1 MEWDWLDGVTYWNFV
16 GERSRGHYWR
26 EDFFCNSRIFP
37 TNYFLMI
44 FFLSIRFC
52 ILSLL
57 VSHLFVLVV
66 QYKFLPA
73 SQTVEHSNRKEH
85 NRIQC
90 WHSLMMRHKSM
101 SAEWFKCSGKYDF
114 NKISID
120 QIEKNCN
127 INIVIRVKLFAL
139 PIGISVRA
147 FLARRIVTVCCR

>member
-1 MEWDWLDGVTYWNFV
+1 MWLISKIIFCSSWKTLWVFDKILIRCNGVRLGGVTYWNFV
-16 GERSRGHYWR
+16 GERSPGHYWR

-44 FFLSIRFC
+44 FLLSFRFC

-57 VSHLFVLVV
+57 VSRLFVLVV

-90 WHSLMMRHKSM
+90 WHSLMMKHESNECWM
-101 SAEWFKCSGKYDF
+101 
-114 NKISID
+114 I
-120 QIEKNCN
+120 
-127 INIVIRVKLFAL
+127 FAL
-139 PIGISVRA
+139 VNRVSHITP
-147 FLARRIVTVCCR
+147 FLNWA

>member
-1 MEWDWLDGVTYWNFV
+1 MEWDWLGGVTYWNFV
-16 GERSRGHYWR
+16 GERSPGHYWR

-44 FFLSIRFC
+44 FLISFRFC

-90 WHSLMMRHKSM
+90 WQSLMKKY
-101 SAEWFKCSGKYDF
+101 EVLNNFCSGRYDINWIF
-114 NKISID
+114 ID